1 MAYRLRK
8 LDDGRILSEW
18 TNMPK
23 RVVFPNGDAVHSIA
37 AGHEHAGYV
46 FETFERPPTPVAPPN
61 ASNVESERDRR
72 LALGFDY
79 DFGDARG
86 VHRIGTTPDDLNG
99 WNEVSTLAGALART
113 GDMTATITILTDT
126 GLCAVTALEW
136 ANIEIA
142 AGAFRQ
148 PIWTGSF
155 VLSAMDP
162 VPTDYATNDSYWT

>member
-61 ASNVESERDRR
+61 ASNVESERNRR
-72 LALGFDY
+72 LARGFDY

-86 VHRIGTTPDDLNG
+86 VHRIGTTANDMAG
-99 WNEVSTLAGALART
+99 WSEVSTYAGALIDS
-113 GDMTATITILTDT
+113 GDTATTIAIVTDT
-126 GLCAVTALEW
+126 GPCLVTAPEW
-136 ANIEIA
+136 RAVEIA
-142 AGAFRQ
+142 AAAYRQ
-148 PIWTGSF
+148 PIWAGSF
-155 VLSAMDP
+155 VLQSASP
-162 VPTDYATNDSYWT
+162 IPADYANDSYWT